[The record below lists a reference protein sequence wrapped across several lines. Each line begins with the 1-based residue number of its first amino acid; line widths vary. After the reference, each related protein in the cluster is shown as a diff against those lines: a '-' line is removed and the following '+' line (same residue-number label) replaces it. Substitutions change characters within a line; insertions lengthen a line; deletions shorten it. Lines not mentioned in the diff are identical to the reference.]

1 MQELIA
7 KRYVKA
13 LGEATGSD
21 SLVAIAEVF
30 NALAS
35 SFSDAKFTLIM
46 NNLEVT
52 KADKESILLDA
63 VKSVKSKK
71 LNNFLK
77 LLVEN
82 GRISIIPAM
91 AEEMRKEIA
100 RSSKNYSGVVYSNED
115 VDAKTLTDLSSGLG
129 KKVDATVELTF
140 IKNDYDGLKVE
151 VADLDMEINFSKTRV
166 NAQLVEHILKAI

>member
-7 KRYVKA
+7 KRYIKA
-13 LGEATGSD
+13 LGEATGSE
-21 SLVAIAEVF
+21 SLSAIAEVF
-30 NALAS
+30 NALSS
-35 SFSDAKFTLIM
+35 SFSNKKFILIM
-46 NNLEVT
+46 ENPEVSN
-52 KADKESILLDA
+52 ADKESILLDA
-63 VKSVKSKK
+63 VKPVGSEK

-100 RSSKNYSGVVYSNED
+100 RNSKSYSGVVYSNED
-115 VDAKTLTDLSSGLG
+115 VDAKTLKGLSKGLG
-129 KKVDATVELTF
+129 KKVDAKVALTF
-140 IKNDYDGLKVE
+140 IKSDYDGLKVE
-151 VADLDMEINFSKTRV
+151 VSDLDMEINFSKTRV

>member
-7 KRYVKA
+7 KRYVKS
-13 LGEATGSD
+13 LGEATGSE
-21 SLVAIAEVF
+21 SLANIAEVF
-30 NALAS
+30 NAIAA
-35 SFSDAKFTLIM
+35 SFSNEKFTSLM
-46 NNLEVT
+46 ENPAVA

-63 VKSVKSKK
+63 VKSAQSDK
-71 LNNFLK
+71 LNNFIK

-115 VDAKTLTDLSSGLG
+115 MDAKTLTDLSTGLS

-140 IKNDYDGLKVE
+140 IKSDYDGLKVE

-166 NAQLVEHILKAI
+166 NTQLVEHILKAI

>member
-7 KRYVKA
+7 KRYVKS
-13 LGEATGSD
+13 LGEATGAE
-21 SLVAIAEVF
+21 SLANIAEIFAAIAE
-30 NALAS
+30 N
-35 SFSDAKFTLIM
+35 FSNDKFIAVM
-46 NNLEVT
+46 ENPEVAN
-52 KADKESILLDA
+52 ADKESILLDA
-63 VKSVKSKK
+63 VKSAGSEK
-71 LNNFLK
+71 LNNFIK

-115 VDAKTLTDLSSGLG
+115 VDAKTLTDLSAGLG
-129 KKVDATVELTF
+129 KKVDATVALTF
-140 IKNDYDGLKVE
+140 IKSDYDGLKVE

>member
-7 KRYVKA
+7 KRYVKS
-13 LGEATGSD
+13 LGEATGSE
-21 SLVAIAEVF
+21 SLVNIAAIF
-30 NALAS
+30 NAIS
-35 SFSDAKFTLIM
+35 ESFSNSKFLAIM
-46 NNLEVT
+46 ENPEIAD
-52 KADKESILLDA
+52 ADKESILLDA
-63 VKSVKSKK
+63 VKSANSDK
-71 LNNFLK
+71 LNNFIK

-115 VDAKTLTDLSSGLG
+115 VDAKTLTDLSTGLG

-140 IKNDYDGLKVE
+140 IKSDYDGLKVE

>member
-13 LGEATGSD
+13 LGEATGSE
-21 SLVAIAEVF
+21 SLAAIAEVF

-35 SFSDAKFTLIM
+35 SFSDAKFTLVM
-46 NNLEVT
+46 ENPEVSN
-52 KADKESILLDA
+52 ADKESILLDA
-63 VKSVKSKK
+63 VKSAQSEK

-115 VDAKTLTDLSSGLG
+115 VDAKTLTDLSAGLG

-140 IKNDYDGLKVE
+140 IKSDYDGLKVE
-151 VADLDMEINFSKTRV
+151 VSDLDMEINFSKTRV

>member
-7 KRYVKA
+7 KRYIKA
-13 LGEATGSD
+13 LGEATGSE
-21 SLVAIAEVF
+21 SLVNLAEVF
-30 NALAS
+30 SAIAA
-35 SFSDAKFTLIM
+35 SFSDEKFLSVM
-46 NNLEVT
+46 ENPDVA

-63 VKSVKSKK
+63 VKSAGSEN

-82 GRISIIPAM
+82 GRISTIPAM

-115 VDAKTLTDLSSGLG
+115 VDAKTLTDLSAGLG

-140 IKNDYDGLKVE
+140 VKSDYDGLKVD
-151 VADLDMEINFSKTRV
+151 VDDLDMEIDFSKTRV
-166 NAQLVEHILKAI
+166 RTQLVEHILKAI

>member
-13 LGEATGSD
+13 LGEATGSEALENMY
-21 SLVAIAEVF
+21 SVFSAISA
-30 NALAS
+30 
-35 SFSDAKFTLIM
+35 SFSEEKFTSVM
-46 NNLEVT
+46 ENPEVA

-63 VKSVKSKK
+63 VKAAESDK
-71 LNNFLK
+71 LNNLIK

-100 RSSKNYSGVVYSNED
+100 RSSKSYSGVVYSNED
-115 VDAKTLTDLSSGLG
+115 VDAKTLSDLSMGLG
-129 KKVDATVELTF
+129 KKVDATVVLEF
-140 IKNDYDGLKVE
+140 VKNDVDGLKVE
-151 VADLDMEINFSKTRV
+151 VTDLDMEINFSKTRV

>member
-7 KRYVKA
+7 KRYVKS
-13 LGEATGSD
+13 LGEATGSE
-21 SLVAIAEVF
+21 SLANIAEVF
-30 NALAS
+30 NAIAA
-35 SFSDAKFTLIM
+35 SFSNEKFTSLM
-46 NNLEVT
+46 ENPAVA

-63 VKSVKSKK
+63 VKSAQSDK
-71 LNNFLK
+71 LNNFIK

-100 RSSKNYSGVVYSNED
+100 RGSKNYSGVVYSNED
-115 VDAKTLTDLSSGLG
+115 VDAKTLTDLSTGLS

-140 IKNDYDGLKVE
+140 IKSDYDGLKVE

-166 NAQLVEHILKAI
+166 NTQLVEHILKAI

>member
-7 KRYVKA
+7 KRYVKS
-13 LGEATGSD
+13 LGEATGSE
-21 SLVAIAEVF
+21 SLVNIAEIFNAIAE
-30 NALAS
+30 N
-35 SFSDAKFTLIM
+35 FSNDKFIAVM
-46 NNLEVT
+46 ENPEVAN
-52 KADKESILLDA
+52 ADKESILLDA
-63 VKSVKSKK
+63 VKSAGSEK
-71 LNNFLK
+71 LNNFIK

-115 VDAKTLTDLSSGLG
+115 VDAKTLTDLSTGLG
-129 KKVDATVELTF
+129 KKVDATVALTF
-140 IKNDYDGLKVE
+140 IKSDYDGLKVE

>member
-13 LGEATGSD
+13 FGEATGSE
-21 SLVAIAEVF
+21 SLENVYVAF
-30 NALAS
+30 SALAAN
-35 SFSDAKFTLIM
+35 FSNPKFTSIM
-46 NNLEVT
+46 ENPEVA
-52 KADKESILLDA
+52 KSDKESILLDA
-63 VKSVKSKK
+63 VKSAQSDK
-71 LNNFLK
+71 LNNLIK

-100 RSSKNYSGVVYSNED
+100 RSTKNYSGVVYSNED
-115 VDAKTLTDLSSGLG
+115 VDAKTLTDLSMGLG
-129 KKVDATVELTF
+129 QKVNATVVLEF
-140 IKNDYDGLKVE
+140 VKNDFDGLKVE
-151 VADLDMEINFSKTRV
+151 VSDLDMEINFSKTRV